1 MTSPK
6 APMRLATALL
16 AAAAF
21 CAPALAHDGHGLFG
35 AHWHSTDTL
44 GFVGV
49 VVAIA
54 VALWWS
60 GGKR

>member
-1 MTSPK
+1 MKSLLTIVTG
-6 APMRLATALL
+6 ATAL
-16 AAAAF
+16 
-21 CAPALAHDGHGLFG
+21 PALAHDGHGLFG

-60 GGKR
+60 SGKH